1 MKKIAALM
9 LCSIMT
15 LSLAACGG
23 GGGTGGN
30 GGGGNSGAQVSGEII
45 DTGVFSALL
54 PDGWYNYPVT
64 DMWSE
69 NDELDPDALRFCK
82 NMQSEEELFYTAYL
96 QINRYDADAY
106 ILDMRDM
113 YDDVMDVDFTIDGV
127 QWTGFTGMYGDYENF
142 IIQASKDGVIFY
154 VSGVMNGEKSSFTL
168 DDPEVQAILG
178 SCTLD

>member
-9 LCSIMT
+9 LCGIMT

-30 GGGGNSGAQVSGEII
+30 GGGGNSGAKVSGEII

-69 NDELDPDALRFCK
+69 NDELDPDDLFSAGFAAVVLRHMDDGFG
-82 NMQSEEELFYTAYL
+82 
-96 QINRYDADAY
+96 NRIFVHDS
-106 ILDMRDM
+106 
-113 YDDVMDVDFTIDGV
+113 
-127 QWTGFTGMYGDYENF
+127 
-142 IIQASKDGVIFY
+142 IISPHAPEF
-154 VSGVMNGEKSSFTL
+154 NG
-168 DDPEVQAILG
+168 PAIL
-178 SCTLD
+178 CPVCAETN

>member
-9 LCSIMT
+9 LCGIMT
-15 LSLAACGG
+15 LSLAAC
-23 GGGTGGN
+23 GGN

-64 DMWSE
+64 DMLSE

-113 YDDVMDVDFTIDGV
+113 
-127 QWTGFTGMYGDYENF
+127 
-142 IIQASKDGVIFY
+142 A
-154 VSGVMNGEKSSFTL
+154 
-168 DDPEVQAILG
+168 
-178 SCTLD
+178 C